1 MSDPRSRI
9 ARQAATSAVVDLW
22 RALVPL
28 RSVASFYQTGA
39 HPDDESTRLLARL
52 ALKDGARVGYVCAL
66 RGEGGQNAIGPEV
79 RNELGVVRTGEMEA
93 AARVVDLD
101 LHWLSFAYDDPVF
114 DFGFSK
120 TGEEAFAW
128 WGEDRVVERLVR
140 VIRTARPDVLCPTFL
155 DVPGQH
161 GHHRAMTRAAERA
174 FEAAGDPAA
183 FRDQI
188 AGGLAPW
195 RPAKF
200 YLPAWSGAGDSY
212 DDEVPPPPATCTVE
226 VGETDPVLGAT
237 YAQIAQWSRAFHAS
251 QGMGRWVDAAP
262 EGVPLHRLIA
272 APGRPATETHPFDG
286 LLRTLADL
294 ADGAGAAAGAIRE
307 AQAAADAA
315 RAAWPDGAAAARAA
329 ARGIDA
335 VRRARAALTP
345 AAADAFGH
353 RLAIKERQFA
363 RAMAAGLLVRPVLTF
378 APSLVAAGGTTV
390 ATLEVTAGGAPVAVG
405 ADLALPAGWTVEARE
420 AATHGPRT
428 VVRFTVRVPADAAPT
443 GPYRPRFD
451 PLGGD
456 RLPEGRVTLTL
467 DGTAAAVSVAAEEDP
482 AVVPPVSLTADPDGA
497 VLNLAA
503 PRPLALS
510 VAVRATTGSGSTA
523 VVAQAPAGWTVAGD
537 GRVTLDRPGATA
549 AAGFTLSPGPGLAEG
564 LHTVV
569 LRTDGA
575 LASAARV
582 REIGHPH
589 TGRRVATT
597 PATVSVRALRA
608 ALPDGVRIG
617 FVDGGSDRA
626 WLWLRRLG
634 LDVTLLSAETLASG
648 DLSAFDTIVTG
659 IFAFGKR
666 PDLAASAPRLGA
678 FVEAGGTLVT
688 QYHRPSDG
696 WDPNATPPRR
706 IRIGQPSLRWRVT
719 DQSGPVTVLA
729 PGHPLLT
736 TPNRI
741 GPDDWAGWVK
751 ERGLYFAAE
760 WDAAYVP
767 LLAMNDPGEAP
778 LTGGLLAADIGRG
791 RHVHT
796 ALVLHT
802 QMEALV
808 PGAFRLF
815 ANLVA
820 PRR

>member
-262 EGVPLHRLIA
+262 EGVPLHRLSA

-335 VRRARAALTP
+335 VRRA
-345 AAADAFGH
+345 
-353 RLAIKERQFA
+353 
-363 RAMAAGLLVRPVLTF
+363 
-378 APSLVAAGGTTV
+378 
-390 ATLEVTAGGAPVAVG
+390 
-405 ADLALPAGWTVEARE
+405 
-420 AATHGPRT
+420 
-428 VVRFTVRVPADAAPT
+428 
-443 GPYRPRFD
+443 
-451 PLGGD
+451 
-456 RLPEGRVTLTL
+456 
-467 DGTAAAVSVAAEEDP
+467 
-482 AVVPPVSLTADPDGA
+482 
-497 VLNLAA
+497 
-503 PRPLALS
+503 
-510 VAVRATTGSGSTA
+510 
-523 VVAQAPAGWTVAGD
+523 
-537 GRVTLDRPGATA
+537 
-549 AAGFTLSPGPGLAEG
+549 
-564 LHTVV
+564 
-569 LRTDGA
+569 
-575 LASAARV
+575 
-582 REIGHPH
+582 
-589 TGRRVATT
+589 
-597 PATVSVRALRA
+597 
-608 ALPDGVRIG
+608 
-617 FVDGGSDRA
+617 
-626 WLWLRRLG
+626 
-634 LDVTLLSAETLASG
+634 
-648 DLSAFDTIVTG
+648 
-659 IFAFGKR
+659 
-666 PDLAASAPRLGA
+666 
-678 FVEAGGTLVT
+678 
-688 QYHRPSDG
+688 
-696 WDPNATPPRR
+696 
-706 IRIGQPSLRWRVT
+706 
-719 DQSGPVTVLA
+719 
-729 PGHPLLT
+729 
-736 TPNRI
+736 
-741 GPDDWAGWVK
+741 
-751 ERGLYFAAE
+751 
-760 WDAAYVP
+760 
-767 LLAMNDPGEAP
+767 
-778 LTGGLLAADIGRG
+778 
-791 RHVHT
+791 
-796 ALVLHT
+796 
-802 QMEALV
+802 
-808 PGAFRLF
+808 
-815 ANLVA
+815 
-820 PRR
+820 